1 MHENHKTKL
10 INTRQETKMN
20 TFLFLYH
27 TTNTN
32 ILQQSNTAIRRKNV
46 GFKST
51 KQKKDNNHLKLG
63 SVHFPLWSLQ
73 LESRPFV
80 LDEMQNARY
89 RILDILTRF
98 VILFVIY
105 TDSYLRSH
113 LPSVVMRHGAIIH
126 GCGDFHD
133 MATIT
138 ELVTD
143 LSRTTMMNYAIWN
156 TNTLFIYIS
165 TNIHVGDT
173 I

>member
-1 MHENHKTKL
+1 
-10 INTRQETKMN
+10 MN
-20 TFLFLYH
+20 TFLFLYQ
-27 TTNTN
+27 TTSTKILQQKQYNRSQEIQSSKTHQVNKRHNTN
-32 ILQQSNTAIRRKNV
+32 I
-46 GFKST
+46 
-51 KQKKDNNHLKLG
+51 HLKLG

-156 TNTLFIYIS
+156 TNTLFNYIS